1 MTTATPAADFLFA
14 LTHLLG
20 QTEKRFAYLEEKLKL
35 QTQMVTNVLE
45 RLERLEGG
53 SDSDSRV
60 MTDGEIRHLIA
71 TAVDTHLQDHKHH
84 TTYDVE
90 SIADAAVDTH
100 CSDHDHDML
109 ERNLDDF
116 VTEEN
121 VNDLISTA
129 FDEATLTIK
138 R

>member
-1 MTTATPAADFLFA
+1 MTTATPAADFLFT

-20 QTEKRFAYLEEKLKL
+20 QTEKRFAHLEEKLKL
-35 QTQMVTNVLE
+35 QTEMVTNALE
-45 RLERLEGG
+45 RLERLEGAADPY
-53 SDSDSRV
+53 SNPDV
-60 MTDGEIRHLIA
+60 MAAIKRAIDLHCDD
-71 TAVDTHLQDHKHH
+71 VKHH

-90 SIADAAVDTH
+90 RIADAAVDTH

-129 FDEATLTIK
+129 FDEATITIK

>member
-1 MTTATPAADFLFA
+1 MNTATPAADFLFT

-45 RLERLEGG
+45 RLERLEGAADPY
-53 SDSDSRV
+53 SNPDV
-60 MTDGEIRHLIA
+60 MAAIKRAIDLHCADNEHR
-71 TAVDTHLQDHKHH
+71 
-84 TTYDVE
+84 TTYE
-90 SIADAAVDTH
+90 LEAIANAAVNTH
-100 CSDHDHDML
+100 CEDHDHDML